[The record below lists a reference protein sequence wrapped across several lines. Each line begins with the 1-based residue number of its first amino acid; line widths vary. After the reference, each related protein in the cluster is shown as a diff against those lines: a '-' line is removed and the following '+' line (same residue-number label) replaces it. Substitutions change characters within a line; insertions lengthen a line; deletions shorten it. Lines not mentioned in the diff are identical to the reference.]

1 MAEKKKQN
9 QGPKTKEKAE
19 AKTEKVEEKKVVKE
33 PKEKKPLT
41 DQQREDRAILIVLGI
56 LGIITLIAVIMD
68 NDIFGP
74 GAFGNNPTGNS
85 VIDGMY
91 HCIPAIIRTCEI
103 LFVALFLFVFL
114 ELIKRQIKAHTHF
127 QTALRLVLSFTRY
140 AVFIVAIVWILA
152 SWGVDTQTL
161 LVSAGILGLIIG
173 LGAQSLIADII
184 AGMFIVFD
192 GQYRVGDF
200 IVIDGWRGQVMEIG
214 IRTTK
219 IKDEGGNIKYVN
231 NNEIKAVVNQ
241 SQDLSVIKCE
251 LCIFYDENLENVE
264 LKIKKYLPKIKDKI
278 PYIVD
283 GPYYKGVQGME
294 DSYVTLLFLGKCEE
308 VDYYPAKR
316 ALNREIYRMAAE
328 MNIPIPYPQIVLNQP
343 MPEGS
348 FAESTTTP
356 KQKKEATAFVY
367 NQAYDSEGM
376 ESENSN

>member
-1 MAEKKKQN
+1 MTKDTKIQEPPKEVKFPEGKKEP
-9 QGPKTKEKAE
+9 PKETK
-19 AKTEKVEEKKVVKE
+19 V
-33 PKEKKPLT
+33 PKEKKELT
-41 DQQREDRAILIVLGI
+41 DEQRERRAILVILGI
-56 LGIITLIAVIMD
+56 LGIITIFALIFEGD
-68 NDIFGP
+68 LNSGYKDDPFGV
-74 GAFGNNPTGNS
+74 S
-85 VIDGMY
+85 VLNGIY
-91 HCIPAIIRTCEI
+91 HSVPAIIKTCEI
-103 LFVALFLFVFL
+103 LFITLLLFVL
-114 ELIKRQIKAHTHF
+114 LDVIKNKVITARTHF
-127 QTALRLVLSFTRY
+127 QTALRLIISFTRY
-140 AVFIVAIVWILA
+140 ALFIIAIIWILA

-192 GQYRVGDF
+192 GQYGVGDF

-219 IKDEGGNIKYVN
+219 IRDEGGNIKYVN

-241 SQDLSVIKCE
+241 SQDLSIVKCE

-264 LKIKKYLPKIKDKI
+264 LKIKQYLPKIKDKI

-294 DSYVTLLFLGKCEE
+294 DSYVTLLFIAKCEE
-308 VDYYPAKR
+308 VDFYPAKR

-343 MPEGS
+343 MPDGS

-356 KQKKEATAFVY
+356 RQKKEATAFVY
-367 NQAYDSEGM
+367 NQAFDSEGM
-376 ESENSN
+376 ESENTN

>member
-1 MAEKKKQN
+1 MKEEK
-9 QGPKTKEKAE
+9 
-19 AKTEKVEEKKVVKE
+19 KTEKKE
-33 PKEKKPLT
+33 LT
-41 DQQREDRAILIVLGI
+41 DEQRENRAILIILGI
-56 LGIITLIAVIMD
+56 LGIITVLALIFD
-68 NDIFGP
+68 NEITTGFKDYPF
-74 GAFGNNPTGNS
+74 GNS
-85 VIDGMY
+85 VFDNIY
-91 HCIPAIIRTCEI
+91 RSIPSIIKTCEI
-103 LFVALFLFVFL
+103 LFITLLLFVL
-114 ELIKRQIKAHTHF
+114 LDIVKNKLITARTHF
-127 QTALRLVLSFTRY
+127 QTALRLIISFTRY
-140 AVFIVAIVWILA
+140 ALFIIAIIWILA

-219 IKDEGGNIKYVN
+219 IRDEGGNIKYVN

-241 SQDLSVIKCE
+241 SQDLSVVKCE

-294 DSYVTLLFLGKCEE
+294 DSYVTLLFLAKCEE
-308 VDYYPAKR
+308 VDFYPAKR

-348 FAESTTTP
+348 FSESTTTP
-356 KQKKEATAFVY
+356 KQKREATAFVY
-367 NQAYDSEGM
+367 DQAYDSEGM
-376 ESENSN
+376 EAENSN

>member
-1 MAEKKKQN
+1 M
-9 QGPKTKEKAE
+9 TKDTKIQDPSKEVKFQ
-19 AKTEKVEEKKVVKE
+19 EEKKEPPKE
-33 PKEKKPLT
+33 TDLPKEKKELT
-41 DQQREDRAILIVLGI
+41 DEQRERRAILIILGI
-56 LGIITLIAVIMD
+56 LGIIT
-68 NDIFGP
+68 IFAMIFEGDL
-74 GAFGNNPTGNS
+74 NS
-85 VIDGMY
+85 GYKDDPFELSVLNGIY
-91 HCIPAIIRTCEI
+91 HSIPAIIKTCEI
-103 LFVALFLFVFL
+103 LFITLLLFVVLDF
-114 ELIKRQIKAHTHF
+114 IKNNVIKAHTHF
-127 QTALRLVLSFTRY
+127 QTALRLIISFTRY
-140 AVFIVAIVWILA
+140 ALFIIAIIWILA

-192 GQYRVGDF
+192 GQYGVGDF

-219 IKDEGGNIKYVN
+219 IRDEGGNIKYVN

-241 SQDLSVIKCE
+241 SQDLSVVKCE

-294 DSYVTLLFLGKCEE
+294 DSYVTLLFIAKCEE
-308 VDYYPAKR
+308 INFYPAKR

-343 MPEGS
+343 MPDGS
-348 FAESTTTP
+348 FDESTTTP
-356 KQKKEATAFVY
+356 RQKKEATAFVY
-367 NQAYDSEGM
+367 DQAFDTEGM
-376 ESENSN
+376 ESENTN